1 MVGMTL
7 YQLICEQFPNL
18 LKTYQINL
26 FTYKNCCSGGD
37 LVDWV
42 VENSA
47 VPRTRTEVIR
57 MWQALLEERV
67 IHHGTYVNCVLDIL
81 LISYYLNSYVCFSKI
96 YVIIVF
102 V

>member
-7 YQLICEQFPNL
+7 YQLICEQFPDL

-26 FTYKNCCSGGD
+26 FTYKNCSSGGD

-47 VPRTRTEVIR
+47 APRTRTEVVR

-67 IHHGTYVNCVLDIL
+67 IHHGIRVYVLNILVLCCNKYVSQIYN
-81 LISYYLNSYVCFSKI
+81 IKYY
-96 YVIIVF
+96 
-102 V
+102 